1 MVLNIRFWLSIVVV
15 IIVQQGW
22 SQSFFS
28 ERTRQYKSIIPTRSV
43 MPGASIDINGDLV
56 DDIVVIDRGNT
67 LKTILSTGKNFELL
81 SGNNIKTTTLRDWS
95 LAAGDLNN
103 DGIMEVI
110 TTGEYSQG
118 TITSLN
124 TSSQLTKKT
133 INTNVYAQGSA
144 IVDLNNDGW
153 LDYFLCN
160 EDGPPKTYLNDKT
173 GTLREKNIIPFLE
186 NDNTDGSGNYGVV
199 WTDVNGD
206 YLPDMILS
214 KCKAGVTDPTDKRRI
229 NRLYINNGNGTYTE
243 KGAAFNLNSG
253 AQTWVTVVA
262 DFDNDGDM
270 DALVVNHY
278 SPHQLM
284 ENMDNTHF
292 EERSLPEVLSS
303 FSFQAVAMDVD
314 NDGLIDILLS
324 GAEGGILLYN
334 KGKMQFEIHKDVF
347 NKFTVHS
354 FSIGDYND
362 DGFPDIHA
370 HLGLPVND
378 IGLSDDQLWINN
390 ANENHYIKINLRGT
404 TSNLTAIGAH
414 LTLYTPSGKQVRM
427 VKGGESYG
435 ICNSFQQIFG
445 LGRSTDI
452 DSLVVR
458 WPSGLKETYVDI
470 YVDRTYLIQE
480 ARCVTQ
486 QIALYED
493 DIIWKNSNVL
503 LKAPTGFKQYN
514 WSNNQTTSSI
524 AASPGLYHV
533 SMTDS
538 NGCVTVSKP
547 VKVVSGC
554 FDTKT
559 DILKEDYLAI
569 CAGDSVEIFPSII
582 ASSLIWQDSLILN
595 TYTTDNTGWVR
606 LAATDYC
613 NQTIR
618 DSVFVERFSFDF
630 EVTSDVIQKGQSAI
644 LTSTESLTNWYRS
657 PDFDNPIG
665 FGKSFKTAPLDT
677 STIFGARASSLLNFK
692 SNILGEHDIPIASQ
706 FHINTASG
714 SMLFTVEET
723 CILHQFTVSTDIVG
737 IRRIY
742 ILNNNKDTVFVKNY
756 NLPQGVSKI
765 ELNASLVP
773 GNYSIGTDE
782 RVNISS
788 LGYKSPRL
796 ARTSGKTAY
805 PYVINDGMQITA
817 CTFGPTVYLYF
828 YDWEIYTDLLYC
840 EGDLKVFPILV
851 DTTTLTQSTHTL
863 NVNICPNPMESW
875 LNIQTDESIDKIEIA
890 TLSGAIIINCLYRDN
905 LIYLGNLPAGT
916 YILSI
921 IKGNINKKFKLIKI

>member
-1 MVLNIRFWLSIVVV
+1 MVLNIRFWLSVVVV

-22 SQSFFS
+22 SQPFFS

-67 LKTILSTGKNFELL
+67 LKTILSTGKNFELVP
-81 SGNNIKTTTLRDWS
+81 GNNIKTTTLREWS

-124 TSSQLTKKT
+124 TNSQLTKKT

-173 GTLREKNIIPFLE
+173 GTLREKIIIPFLE

-199 WTDVNGD
+199 WTDINGD

-229 NRLYINNGNGTYTE
+229 NRLYINNGNGTFTE

-284 ENMDNTHF
+284 ENIDNTHF

-303 FSFQAVAMDVD
+303 FSFQAIAMDVD

-414 LTLYTPSGKQVRM
+414 LTLYTPAGKQVRM

-445 LGRSTDI
+445 LGGRTDI

-458 WPSGLKETYVDI
+458 WPSGLKETYVDLS
-470 YVDRTYLIQE
+470 VDRTYLIQE

-503 LKAPTGFKQYN
+503 LKAPAGFKQYN

-524 AASPGLYHV
+524 AVSPGLYHV

-559 DILKEDYLAI
+559 NILKEDYLAI
-569 CAGDSVEIFPSII
+569 CAGESVEIFPSII
-582 ASSLIWQDSLILN
+582 GSLFVWQDSLISN
-595 TYTTDNTGWVR
+595 AYTTDNTGWVR
-606 LAATDYC
+606 VAATDYC
-613 NQTIR
+613 NQIIR

-644 LTSTESLTNWYRS
+644 LTSTESLTNWFRS
-657 PDFDNPIG
+657 PDFENPIG

-677 STIFGARASSLLNFK
+677 STVFGARASSLLNFK
-692 SNILGEHDIPIASQ
+692 SNILGEHDIPNTSQ

-714 SMLFTVEET
+714 NMLFTVEEA
-723 CILHQFTVSTDIVG
+723 CILHRFTVSTDIAG

-742 ILNNNKDTVFVKNY
+742 ILKNNKDTVFVKSY
-756 NLPQGVSKI
+756 NLPQGSSKI

-796 ARTSGKTAY
+796 VRTSGKTAY
-805 PYVINDGMQITA
+805 PYVINDAMQIKA

-840 EGDLKVFPILV
+840 EGDLKVFSVIV
-851 DTTTLTQSTHTL
+851 DTTSSTQSTHTL
-863 NVNICPNPMESW
+863 KVNICPNPLESW
-875 LNIQTDESIDKIEIA
+875 LNIQTEESIDRIEIS
-890 TLSGAIIINCLYRDN
+890 TLSGANIINCLYRDN

-921 IKGNINKKFKLIKI
+921 IKGDINKRFKLIKI